1 MAGAIGEPPANG
13 EEDVDLQQ
21 ILNLLAAR
29 RRLILV
35 IMALA
40 LGAGVLYALRATP
53 MYEATTSVRIDED
66 RSNLPVL
73 DILKTLSS
81 GSQVE
86 TEMQVLRSRTVAED
100 VVDEL
105 ALQVEVLS
113 PKRIPRSRVLARVTA
128 SRATS
133 KAEYRFRREG
143 KSGFTVADAATGQ
156 RLGTYA
162 VGEPIALEGTVL
174 VLAAGAMLHDE
185 IRIRVRTFEEAVE
198 RMQKAV
204 RVTRPVRDASIV
216 EVEFRGPDPELVRD
230 IPNLIAARFIE
241 QREQIRKTEARS
253 TVIFLRE
260 QLDTLAVQLAV
271 AEDELRAYREGEQ
284 IVSLEAEASAH
295 VTRLADMHAQRNA
308 LDAERSA
315 LARLL
320 DDVRRSG
327 RAEPGGQ
334 SPYRRLIA
342 FPSLFRNQAASEM
355 LRSLAEIENER
366 AQLLNRRTAQ
376 DPDVRVLTDRVAEL
390 EQQLQTIAVTYLE
403 GLTNQVASLDATLAR
418 FGSQLERI
426 PAKEIQHAR
435 LKRQAGVLEEIFM
448 LLQSRLKEAEIAQAV
463 EDVSVRVVDP
473 AVTPLKP
480 IKPNKRLNV
489 VLAAFLGLVMGVGAA
504 FTREQ
509 MDRSIRT
516 REELQ
521 ALTQVPVLGMIPR
534 IRGLEGR
541 SGRVLA
547 RAGAGDPGRSRLIA
561 ERDPRSPV
569 SEAYRSLRTNITFV
583 GLEAAA
589 RALIVTSPTPGD
601 GKSTTTANLAITLAQ
616 QGIRVLLVDGDMR
629 RGTVDNAFT
638 VPREPGLS
646 DVLLGTVALDTAVR
660 QVTLGTNVSLDLL
673 TRGTPPPN
681 PAELLGS
688 VRMQVLVERLTKQY
702 DLVLFDTPPLTVV
715 TDAAVLGRTTD
726 GVLIVARSGVT
737 FKAAMRHSIDQL
749 RNVRARIFGTVLNDV
764 DLERDTGYHGG
775 YHTYGEYFSDEAV
788 PANTDGE
795 SRPKSRA
802 RNRKSA

>member
-1 MAGAIGEPPANG
+1 MAGPNGEPQAHG

-21 ILNLLAAR
+21 ILNLLSAR
-29 RRLILV
+29 RRLILA
-35 IMALA
+35 IMVLS
-40 LGAGVLYALRATP
+40 LGAGVLYAFKATP
-53 MYEATTSVRIDED
+53 IYEATTSVRIDEEK
-66 RSNLPVL
+66 SNLPVL

-86 TEMQVLRSRTVAED
+86 TEMQVLRSRTVAEA
-100 VVDEL
+100 VVDTL
-105 ALQVEVLS
+105 ALQVEVVS
-113 PKRIPRSRVLARVTA
+113 PKRVPRSRVLARVEA
-128 SRATS
+128 SRAT
-133 KAEYRFRREG
+133 AEANYRLRREG
-143 KSGFTVADAATGQ
+143 EARFTVVDASTGQ
-156 RLGTYA
+156 RLGTFA
-162 VGEPIALEGTVL
+162 VGEPIALGGAIL
-174 VLAAGAMLHDE
+174 VLAPGAVLHDE
-185 IRIRVRTFEEAVE
+185 ILIRVRTFEEAVE
-198 RMQKAV
+198 RLRKAV
-204 RVTRPVRDASIV
+204 RVTRPVRDATIV
-216 EVEFRGPDPELVRD
+216 EVEFRGRDPELVRD

-253 TVIFLRE
+253 TVAFLRE

-271 AEDELRAYREGEQ
+271 AEDELRAFREGEQ

-295 VTRLADMHAQRNA
+295 VSRLADMHAQRNA

-320 DDVRRSG
+320 DDVRRS
-327 RAEPGGQ
+327 RPEPGGQ

-342 FPSLFRNQAASEM
+342 FPSLFRNQAASEL

-366 AQLLNRRTAQ
+366 AQLLNRRTAE

-390 EQQLQTIAVTYLE
+390 EKQLQTIAITYLE

-418 FGSQLERI
+418 FGSQLEKI

-435 LKRQAGVLEEIFM
+435 LKRQAEVLEEIFM

-473 AVTPLKP
+473 AVMPLRP

-489 VLAAFLGLVMGVGAA
+489 VLAAFLGLVLGVGAA

-521 ALTQVPVLGMIPR
+521 ALTQVPVLGLIPR
-534 IRGLEGR
+534 IRGLESRPGR
-541 SGRVLA
+541 LLHRS
-547 RAGAGDPGRSRLIA
+547 GAGDPGRSRLIA

-629 RGTVDNAFT
+629 RGTVDSAFT

-646 DVLLGTVALDTAVR
+646 DVLLGTVALDAAIRHVTVGDN
-660 QVTLGTNVSLDLL
+660 VTLHIL

-702 DLVLFDTPPLTVV
+702 DLVLFDTPPLTAV

-726 GVLIVARSGVT
+726 GVLIVARSGLT
-737 FKAAMRHSIDQL
+737 YKAAMRHAMEQL

-764 DLERDTGYHGG
+764 DLERDAGYHGG
-775 YHTYGEYFSDEAV
+775 YRPYGEYYSDEAV
-788 PANTDGE
+788 PANTEGGSGSKAR
-795 SRPKSRA
+795 SRQ
-802 RNRKSA
+802 RKSA